1 MSMQRETQISAVIS
15 VATRDLLE
23 RQVRATGMKKG
34 RLIEDALRH
43 HLLALQ
49 ELPADVVAHPRLVTA
64 RRSGRALL
72 ARIKSTKPTK
82 ALKELMARRGD

>member
-1 MSMQRETQISAVIS
+1 MQRETQISAVIS
-15 VATRDLLE
+15 VATKVLLE
-23 RQVRATGMKKG
+23 RQVRSTGMKKG
-34 RLIEDALRH
+34 RVIENALRH

-49 ELPADVVAHPRLVTA
+49 ELPADVVVHPRLVIS
-64 RRSGRALL
+64 RRSGQELL